1 MKNKDFFDKV
11 MELLLLRVFN
21 PFYKAHKRMLLYLL
35 FGFLTTLINIV
46 LFFVLN
52 TPLKLNEHVS
62 NVIAWIGAVWFAF
75 ITNRVIV
82 FKSKVKTK
90 RGHIR
95 EMLRFYLGRLCTL
108 IIEEAIILVFITWL
122 GLNSLAIKLS
132 AQIIVVVLNYVFSRV
147 FVFNDK

>member
-1 MKNKDFFDKV
+1 M
-11 MELLLLRVFN
+11 
-21 PFYKAHKRMLLYLL
+21 
-35 FGFLTTLINIV
+35 FLTTLINIV